1 MNETFASIPECPDP
15 AQLELFDCPAKDGD
29 PVRHSEVSPGP
40 PAIIQLQTR
49 DPTQDDFRKNLT
61 ESQKMMAET
70 LYRKSRVLASKPRP
84 KTDEEE

>member
-29 PVRHSEVSPGP
+29 VTHSELSPGSQ
-40 PAIIQLQTR
+40 AIIHLHIR
-49 DPTQDDFRKNLT
+49 DPTFNMKRENLT
-61 ESQKMMAET
+61 QSQKLLAET
-70 LYRKSRVLASKPRP
+70 LYLKSRALASKPRP